1 MSVRQRT
8 SIEAMAEARC
18 IVGALLPL
26 EGNDKPLVVNVYLS
40 QTCDVMDSTKED
52 ESPPVSFWA
61 PRVMQA
67 RRTRKGMNH

>member
-1 MSVRQRT
+1 
-8 SIEAMAEARC
+8 MAEARC

-40 QTCDVMDSTKED
+40 QTCDVMESTK
-52 ESPPVSFWA
+52 PPASSGA

-67 RRTRKGMNH
+67 RRTGKDLPIMT